1 MKALSMQIPLQ
12 FKAWCL
18 ALVPGLLV
26 LSVATAYA
34 QSTSSPN
41 TVAAPAKTGGT
52 TSLVSS
58 NPTYLHDILPLF
70 LGKCSRCH
78 NDQTTFLPD
87 WLDYKM
93 AYAHRAEIRRR
104 VWDSWKNKYFKES
117 MPVANCPECRT
128 ITEDDRA
135 LIRDWV
141 DTGAAYGVPP
151 PTSVA
156 HNKDER
162 IEIGKRLYAITCI
175 PCHQANAQGIPYRYP
190 PLAESDYL
198 NADKD
203 RAIKVLINGRQGP
216 IMVNGLGFTNSMPK
230 FPLTDEQIA
239 NVLTYVYNSFGN
251 SGTEVTP
258 TDVKTARAEKV
269 EPTVPNPT
277 SNAAPSKFE

>member
-1 MKALSMQIPLQ
+1 MQTLPQ
-12 FKAWCL
+12 FKAWRWT
-18 ALVPGLLV
+18 LVLGFLV
-26 LSVATAYA
+26 LSAATVYT
-34 QSTSSPN
+34 QSTSS
-41 TVAAPAKTGGT
+41 TGAVATPAETSGKT
-52 TSLVSS
+52 SNVST

-78 NDQTTFLPD
+78 NDQTTFLPN
-87 WLDYKM
+87 WLDYKT
-93 AYAHRAEIRRR
+93 AVAHRAEIRRR
-104 VWDSWKNKYFKES
+104 VWDSWKDKYFKES

-141 DTGAAYGVPP
+141 DTGAAYGIPP
-151 PTSVA
+151 ITSVA
-156 HNKDER
+156 RNKVER
-162 IEIGKRLYAITCI
+162 IEYGKRLYTITCV

-203 RAIKVLINGRQGP
+203 RAIQVLVNGRQGP

-239 NVLTYVYNSFGN
+239 NVLTYVYNTFGN
-251 SGTEVTP
+251 SGKEVAP
-258 TDVKTARAEKV
+258 DEVKAVRAEKV
-269 EPTVPNPT
+269 ELPTPVPT
-277 SNAAPSKFE
+277 SSAPPSKFE

>member
-1 MKALSMQIPLQ
+1 MQIPPQ
-12 FKAWCL
+12 FKTGRWAFVL
-18 ALVPGLLV
+18 GLLV
-26 LSVATAYA
+26 LGAATVHT
-34 QSTSSPN
+34 QPTSPGG
-41 TVAAPAKTGGT
+41 TAAAPASTGGV
-52 TSLVSS
+52 TSNAVT
-58 NPTYLHDILPLF
+58 NPTYLHDILPLL

-78 NDQTTFLPD
+78 NDQSTFLPN
-87 WLDYKM
+87 WLDYKT
-93 AYAHRAEIRRR
+93 AYAHRAEIERR
-104 VWDSWKNKYFKES
+104 VWESWKNNYYKES

-141 DTGAAYGVPP
+141 NTGATYGVPP
-151 PTSVA
+151 PASIA

-162 IEIGKRLYAITCI
+162 IEIGKRLYTITCV

-216 IMVNGLGFTNSMPK
+216 IMVNGLGFTNSMPR

-239 NVLTYVYNSFGN
+239 NVLTYVYNSYGN
-251 SGTEVTP
+251 SGKEVTP
-258 TDVKTARAEKV
+258 AEVKTARAEKAETTTPAAPV
-269 EPTVPNPT
+269 
-277 SNAAPSKFE
+277 NAAPSKFE

>member
-1 MKALSMQIPLQ
+1 MQTPPQ
-12 FKAWCL
+12 SKAWRW
-18 ALVPGLLV
+18 ALVLGFLV
-26 LSVATAYA
+26 LSAATVYT

-41 TVAAPAKTGGT
+41 AVVKPAETGGM
-52 TSLVSS
+52 TSVVST

-78 NDQTTFLPD
+78 NDQTTFLPN
-87 WLDYKM
+87 WLDYKT
-93 AYAHRAEIRRR
+93 AYAHRAEIRRC
-104 VWDSWKNKYFKES
+104 VWNSWKEQYFKES

-128 ITEDDRA
+128 ITEGDRA
-135 LIRDWV
+135 LIKDWV

-151 PTSVA
+151 ITSVA
-156 HNKDER
+156 KNKGER
-162 IEIGKRLYAITCI
+162 IEYGKRLYTITCV

-203 RAIKVLINGRQGP
+203 RAIKVLVNGRQGP
-216 IMVNGLGFTNSMPK
+216 LMVNGLGFTNSMPR

-251 SGTEVTP
+251 SGNEVTP
-258 TDVKTARAEKV
+258 AEVKTARAEKV
-269 EPTVPNPT
+269 ETTAPPAIN
-277 SNAAPSKFE
+277 NAAPSKFE